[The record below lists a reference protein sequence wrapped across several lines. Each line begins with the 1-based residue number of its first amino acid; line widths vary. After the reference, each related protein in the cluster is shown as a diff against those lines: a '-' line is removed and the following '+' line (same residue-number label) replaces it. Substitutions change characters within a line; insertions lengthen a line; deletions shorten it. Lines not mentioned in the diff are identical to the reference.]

1 MTRPTEVAVV
11 VAGSA
16 LGLVMLVP
24 AFRRLTPA
32 GTLLLVFGVP
42 AAVMLRG
49 ILTFGFFAGDAY
61 IPLLLQTWRD
71 TPATLTGIVFTAT
84 TVAWSAGTWLQAR
97 RIDRTGPRWF
107 GGLGFAFLVV
117 GIALTIP
124 VVVPG
129 VPPEL
134 SIVTWSVAGIG
145 MGFAYSALTLV
156 VLRHSDAAEQ
166 GAASSALQLS
176 DILGTA
182 LGAGIGGAITAAG
195 ERAGGNGLGWALAV
209 VFTVALAVS
218 LAGLVGSRRLPGRPP
233 RQEPAVRNQG
243 HAARKQAPAA
253 VD

>member
-1 MTRPTEVAVV
+1 VVAAMTATEVAVV
-11 VAGSA
+11 AGGTA

-32 GTLLLVFGVP
+32 GTLLLAVGVP

-97 RIDRTGPRWF
+97 RIDRIGPRRF
-107 GGLGFAFLVV
+107 VALGFGCLVA

-129 VPPEL
+129 IPPEL
-134 SIVTWSVAGIG
+134 AIVTWSVAGIG
-145 MGFAYSALTLV
+145 MGFAYSALTLT
-156 VLRHSDAAEQ
+156 VLRHSPVAEQ

-182 LGAGIGGAITAAG
+182 LGAGIGGAISAMG
-195 ERAGGNGLGWALAV
+195 ERSGGNGLGWALAI
-209 VFTVALAVS
+209 VFAVAMAVS
-218 LAGLVGSRRLPGRPP
+218 LAGLAGSRRLPARPS
-233 RQEPAVRNQG
+233 R
-243 HAARKQAPAA
+243 HAPDVGSRGPAA